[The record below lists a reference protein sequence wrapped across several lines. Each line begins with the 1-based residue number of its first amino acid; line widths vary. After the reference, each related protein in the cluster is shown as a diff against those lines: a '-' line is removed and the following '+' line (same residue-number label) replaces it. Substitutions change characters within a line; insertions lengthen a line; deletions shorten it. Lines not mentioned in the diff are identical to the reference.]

1 MDKIR
6 TTLITG
12 ATGFI
17 GGRIVEVLYL
27 TGHRKVRAAIRQW
40 SSAARLG
47 RFPVDIVQMDL
58 MKPEQITKALE
69 GVDEIIHCAKG
80 AYDVTVEGTRNLL
93 EAALQKKI
101 KRFIHFSTTEVYGNV
116 TGEIDESATLQ
127 YTGNEYNRMKIDAE
141 KICWE
146 YSKKGLPITVLR
158 PSIVYGPFSNNWS
171 VRFAQM
177 FLKGEWGIYE
187 KLGEGKCNLV
197 FIDDLVHA
205 AITCLDNESAVGQA
219 FNINGPEIVSWNDYF
234 RRFNKAMGL
243 PELNTIREGK
253 ANLRTAAMLPVRFAG
268 KVVKNHFMEPVKK
281 MAEIFPVMKKAMLK
295 TEHQLKIT
303 PVKDEFRMFGR
314 DAVISSVKLD
324 KHLNN
329 KPVVDLKTGLR
340 ITIDWLKV
348 QGIMNYINNI
358 QRNNHSILG

>member
-1 MDKIR
+1 MEKIK

-17 GGRIVEVLYL
+17 GGRMVEVLYL

-47 RFPVDIVQMDL
+47 RLPVDIVQMDL
-58 MKPEQITKALE
+58 MKPEQIMEALE

-80 AYDVTVEGTRNLL
+80 TYDVTVEGTRNLL

-116 TGEIDESATLQ
+116 TGEIDESTSLQ
-127 YTGNEYNRMKIDAE
+127 YTGNDYNRMKIDAE

-146 YSKKGLPITVLR
+146 YQDKGLSITVLR

-171 VRFAQM
+171 IRFAQM

-187 KLGEGKCNLV
+187 KHGEGKCNLV
-197 FIDDLVHA
+197 FIDDLVRA
-205 AITCLDNESAVGQA
+205 AILCLEDENAVGQA

-234 RRFNKAMGL
+234 RMFNKALGL
-243 PELNTIREGK
+243 PELRNIKKGT
-253 ANLRTAAMLPVRFAG
+253 ANFRTTLMLPVRFAG
-268 KVVKNHFMEPVKK
+268 KIVKNHFMEPVKK
-281 MAEIFPVMKKAMLK
+281 MAEVFPMLKKVMLK
-295 TEHQLKIT
+295 TEHRLKIT
-303 PVKDEFRMFGR
+303 PVKDEFLMFGR
-314 DAVISSVKLD
+314 NAVISSVKMD
-324 KHLNN
+324 KLLNN
-329 KPVVDLKTGLR
+329 KPIVDLNTGLR
-340 ITIDWLKV
+340 ITVDWLNL
-348 QGIMNYINNI
+348 QGIKT
-358 QRNNHSILG
+358 

>member
-1 MDKIR
+1 LNKIK
-6 TTLITG
+6 TTLVTG

-27 TGHRKVRAAIRQW
+27 TRHRNVRAAIRQW

-58 MKPEQITKALE
+58 MEPEQIMEALE

-80 AYDVTVEGTRNLL
+80 TYDVTVEGTRNLL
-93 EAALQKKI
+93 EAAFRKKI
-101 KRFIHFSTTEVYGNV
+101 KRFIHFSTTEVYGNA
-116 TGEIDESATLQ
+116 TGDIDESASLQ
-127 YTGNEYNRMKIDAE
+127 YTGNEYNRMKIEAE

-187 KLGEGKCNLV
+187 KHGEGKCNLV

-205 AITCLDNESAVGQA
+205 AVLCLDSENAVGQA
-219 FNINGPEIVSWNDYF
+219 FNVNGPEIVSWNDYF

-243 PELNTIREGK
+243 PELKSIKEGT

-281 MAEIFPVMKKAMLK
+281 MAEVFPVMKKAMLN
-295 TEHQLKIT
+295 TEHHLKIT
-303 PVKDEFRMFGR
+303 PVKDEFKLFSR
-314 DAVISSVKLD
+314 DVVITNKKAEES
-324 KHLNN
+324 LNFKSGVN
-329 KPVVDLKTGLR
+329 LNTGLQ
-340 ITIDWLKV
+340 ITVGWLNL
-348 QGIMNYINNI
+348 QGISNK
-358 QRNNHSILG
+358 